1 MDLTD
6 LLARMNLG
14 EVAYIR
20 KDDGSKELD
29 PDYYLRLIN
38 SSVVMAEEQLK
49 SSIEGVDRRRRAA
62 YEANNWVEYAKLVT
76 EIQEQR
82 MNKSVEI
89 QEKISEKLGLSP
101 DDFLK
106 ASNALDEAER
116 GLELFNAQQGQLLDI
131 QQDGDDTNVTLT
143 ED

>member
-1 MDLTD
+1 
-6 LLARMNLG
+6 MNLG

-20 KDDGSKELD
+20 NDDGSTELD

-38 SSVVMAEEQLK
+38 SSVISAEDQLK
-49 SSIEGVDRRRRAA
+49 SSIEGANRRRRAA

-89 QEKISEKLGLSP
+89 QERISEKLGLSP
-101 DDFLK
+101 D
-106 ASNALDEAER
+106 
-116 GLELFNAQQGQLLDI
+116 
-131 QQDGDDTNVTLT
+131 
-143 ED
+143 

>member
-20 KDDGSKELD
+20 NDDGSTELD

-106 ASNALDEAER
+106 ASNALDQAER

-131 QQDGDDTNVTLT
+131 QQDGDDANVTLT

>member
-20 KDDGSKELD
+20 KDDGSTELD

>member
-20 KDDGSKELD
+20 NDDGSTELD

-49 SSIEGVDRRRRAA
+49 ASIEGVDRRRRAA

-106 ASNALDEAER
+106 ASNALDQAER

-131 QQDGDDTNVTLT
+131 QQDGDDANVTLT

>member
-20 KDDGSKELD
+20 NDDGSKELD

-82 MNKSVEI
+82 MNMSVEI

>member
-20 KDDGSKELD
+20 KDDGSTELD

-76 EIQEQR
+76 EI
-82 MNKSVEI
+82 
-89 QEKISEKLGLSP
+89 
-101 DDFLK
+101 
-106 ASNALDEAER
+106 
-116 GLELFNAQQGQLLDI
+116 
-131 QQDGDDTNVTLT
+131 
-143 ED
+143 

>member
-1 MDLTD
+1 
-6 LLARMNLG
+6 
-14 EVAYIR
+14 
-20 KDDGSKELD
+20 
-29 PDYYLRLIN
+29 
-38 SSVVMAEEQLK
+38 
-49 SSIEGVDRRRRAA
+49 
-62 YEANNWVEYAKLVT
+62 
-76 EIQEQR
+76 